1 MNFKISL
8 SARELIFTMVSR
20 VLRQYFKLYIILY
33 ENFVY
38 AVSYAFHYAAVYVSM
53 KMDFE
58 IIQVCSDLYQFFA
71 GFSFE
76 STLSIASCNTRCSTF
91 HLEINIPFAPA
102 FLSIV
107 NIDVISHKFLTY
119 VCIES
124 TKILFKILIKN
135 GRIPLPNPST
145 EQTTLHSSTKS
156 ATGETITPLG
166 SQKVVVSK

>member
-58 IIQVCSDLYQFFA
+58 MNY
-71 GFSFE
+71 
-76 STLSIASCNTRCSTF
+76 
-91 HLEINIPFAPA
+91 
-102 FLSIV
+102 
-107 NIDVISHKFLTY
+107 
-119 VCIES
+119 
-124 TKILFKILIKN
+124 
-135 GRIPLPNPST
+135 PSM
-145 EQTTLHSSTKS
+145 
-156 ATGETITPLG
+156 LG
-166 SQKVVVSK
+166 SISIFRRIFFRKYTFYCIM

>member
-20 VLRQYFKLYIILY
+20 VFRQYFKLYIILY

-124 TKILFKILIKN
+124 TKILFKIYN
-135 GRIPLPNPST
+135 QEWQN
-145 EQTTLHSSTKS
+145 TTTKS
-156 ATGETITPLG
+156 INRTNHSPFLHKIRYRRDITPLG

>member
-91 HLEINIPFAPA
+91 HLEINISFAPA

-124 TKILFKILIKN
+124 TKILFKIYN
-135 GRIPLPNPST
+135 QEWQN
-145 EQTTLHSSTKS
+145 TTTKS
-156 ATGETITPLG
+156 INRTNHSPFLHKIRYRRDHNTVRFPKGG
-166 SQKVVVSK
+166 RF